1 VVTFERILRAP
12 RFLTQNGRLT
22 PADAGSVTHTVMQ
35 RLDFSKAA
43 DELNVRQQIQRMV
56 ERRFLR
62 PEESPQVQIDK
73 ILWFLSTDLGQRFR
87 AAKTLLREL
96 DVIYAEPADGSSDPL
111 DQTMVRGRLDA
122 ALVEDG
128 GLTLVD
134 YKTDRVTADTV
145 AQRAAFYRP

>member
-1 VVTFERILRAP
+1 
-12 RFLTQNGRLT
+12 
-22 PADAGSVTHTVMQ
+22 M
-35 RLDFSKAA
+35 
-43 DELNVRQQIQRMV
+43 
-56 ERRFLR
+56 
-62 PEESPQVQIDK
+62 QIDK

-87 AAKTLLREL
+87 TAKTLLREL
-96 DVIYAEPADGSSDPL
+96 DVIYAEPADGSTDPL

-145 AQRAAFYRP
+145 AQRAAFYRPQIDIYRTQLQRLTKRPVTAAYLVFLSAERIVPS